1 MAVKAT
7 HHNNPAALHHTTLEV
22 NTPAMATQAKIL
34 EVLEAVP
41 RDDGALTLP
50 IELDAIPGAVWQ
62 AELQSLLPDGMRV
75 SLFEHGTQKRA
86 LLTFPAELSSEAQS
100 AFERALQ
107 GANEVSSEA
116 HRAAAKAV
124 GRA

>member
-1 MAVKAT
+1 
-7 HHNNPAALHHTTLEV
+7 
-22 NTPAMATQAKIL
+22 MATQAKVL
-34 EVLEAVP
+34 EVLEAIP

-62 AELQSLLPDGMRV
+62 EELQSLLPTGMRV
-75 SLFEHGTQKRA
+75 VLFEHGSQKRA
-86 LLTFPAELSSEAQS
+86 LLTFPAERLSEAHAAFHS
-100 AFERALQ
+100 ALE
-107 GANEVSSEA
+107 GANEVSNDA